1 MWVLMC
7 VGTNRLNSAG
17 GVAILKEVLEI
28 HTQGGVSELMG
39 VFSNDLGVF
48 THAGYRYVPQISG
61 PHKLGVPPVD
71 SLGNKKLDVK

>member
-39 VFSNDLGVF
+39 ILSNDLGVF
-48 THAGYRYVPQISG
+48 THAGYRYVP
-61 PHKLGVPPVD
+61 
-71 SLGNKKLDVK
+71 

>member
-1 MWVLMC
+1 MIWVLMC

-39 VFSNDLGVF
+39 VLSNDLGVF
-48 THAGYRYVPQISG
+48 THAGYRSITQISG
-61 PHKLGVPPVD
+61 PHKVGGTP
-71 SLGNKKLDVK
+71 KT

>member
-28 HTQGGVSELMG
+28 HTQGGGSELMG
-39 VFSNDLGVF
+39 VLSNDLGVF
-48 THAGYRYVPQISG
+48 TLAGYRSVTQISG
-61 PHKLGVPPVD
+61 PHKVGGYPQDIV
-71 SLGNKKLDVK
+71 